1 MSGLE
6 IAAGVIG
13 ITDFGLRGIKGL
25 YDFFQDL
32 QDARENLPQIWHE
45 LSCIQSNVVSLK
57 FLSEADEDTLK
68 EVRATGIT
76 QGMNDC
82 GSACDKLNR
91 QLIRW
96 TERGVDSFT
105 GKLNFKL
112 HSAQIEKNRVRL
124 WATARMLDMTVGILT
139 LYDNFFIIK
148 RYANYLARKLVHKS
162 EAERA
167 AEISALTQAMDCW
180 KRQAGQERERVSLS
194 LQGLEDSEDSGVIDE
209 LDEEESVLKTFID
222 RSGQTAE
229 QLQAVKLNQT
239 FKGINSDD
247 SEVKLGMPASVVDKV
262 ARQSITDVTS
272 KNKSKVTVGIW

>member
-139 LYDNFFIIK
+139 L
-148 RYANYLARKLVHKS
+148 KLVHKS

-229 QLQAVKLNQT
+229 QLQAVKLNQS

-272 KNKSKVTVGIW
+272 KNKSKVTMGIW